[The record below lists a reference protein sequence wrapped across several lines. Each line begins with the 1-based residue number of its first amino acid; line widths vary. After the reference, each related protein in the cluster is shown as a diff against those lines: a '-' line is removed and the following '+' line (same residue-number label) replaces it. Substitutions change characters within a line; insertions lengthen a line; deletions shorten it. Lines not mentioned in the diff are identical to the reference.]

1 MTNPESSTQQP
12 TVDAKDVA
20 ANVKSSIRNR
30 RKDRDDADSELISW
44 WANEA
49 AQAHKFRNFA
59 FWGGFIASVL
69 LFLIWIWV
77 MLFYWPERWHT
88 PTMTILL
95 GVKFSLCTLT
105 FLSVSI
111 ATLRF
116 AIRCYGH
123 HQGGNTANPNGIDSP
138 DMGVV
143 GKVLEAIGK
152 AFNPQQ

>member
-44 WANEA
+44 WTNEA

-59 FWGGFIASVL
+59 FWGGFFASVI
-69 LFLIWIWV
+69 LFFIWLVV
-77 MLFYWPERWHT
+77 MLWCWPEHWHT
-88 PTMTILL
+88 PAMTIFL
-95 GVKFSLCTLT
+95 GVKFSLCTLA
-105 FLSVSI
+105 FLTVSI

-123 HQGGNTANPNGIDSP
+123 HQGGNSANSNGIDSP
-138 DMGVV
+138 DVSVV

-152 AFNPQQ
+152 VLNQPQ